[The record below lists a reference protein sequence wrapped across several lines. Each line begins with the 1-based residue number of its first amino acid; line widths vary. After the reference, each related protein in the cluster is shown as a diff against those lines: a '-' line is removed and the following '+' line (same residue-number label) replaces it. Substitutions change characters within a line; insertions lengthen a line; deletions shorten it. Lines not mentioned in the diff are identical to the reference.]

1 MNFDFNLI
9 KENTWQTAIYF
20 NLSNLQVDYY

>member
-1 MNFDFNLI
+1 MEIILMNFDFNLI

-20 NLSNLQVDYY
+20 NLSNL